1 METLRKLQHVHFHGM
16 MQQAADYLRAENSS
30 LEFISRE
37 ELIAAFLIAQQQT
50 QAVHLRT

>member
-1 METLRKLQHVHFHGM
+1 MLRELQHMYFPGM

-30 LEFISRE
+30 LELISRE
-37 ELIAAFLIAQQQT
+37 ELIAVFLTAQLQT